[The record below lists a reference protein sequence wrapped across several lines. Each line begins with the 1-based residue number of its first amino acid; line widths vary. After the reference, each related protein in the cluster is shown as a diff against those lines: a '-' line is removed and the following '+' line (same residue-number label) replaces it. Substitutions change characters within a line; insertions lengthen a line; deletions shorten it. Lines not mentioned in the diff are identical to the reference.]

1 MSRKSRPSAAGGK
14 RKAAAQVLRQDDD
27 TVATPVLQQT
37 MALWCMQHFHPNLK
51 RVRAN
56 DCHVRDAARNR
67 LVTVIQ
73 NVLTARRRATD
84 IRRPRTG
91 RLVRTAEE
99 MGQDGASDHRTL
111 AAALRALADNGAGRQ
126 KQDVAQAATAHESVV
141 DATEVELNAMHCAT
155 VIEQILFWRWYYRR
169 PAIYRQRCRELE
181 YNVSVNGY
189 YLLTRFGP
197 DLLCTLPSRKL
208 AEHTTMGEWRT
219 DYRQRVLRD
228 LKPPTPDEL
237 PHGMFRCPRCRKDHT
252 TYYEM
257 QTRSADEPTTKF
269 VTCLNPGCGI
279 TFKRE

>member
-1 MSRKSRPSAAGGK
+1 MSRKVRSNGAAGGK
-14 RKAAAQVLRQDDD
+14 CKAAATACATPEHVRNEED
-27 TVATPVLQQT
+27 VSTPVLQQT
-37 MALWCMQHFHPNLK
+37 MALWCMQHFHPNLQ

-56 DCHVRDAARNR
+56 DCHVRDATRAR
-67 LVTVIQ
+67 LVSVIQ
-73 NVLTARRRATD
+73 NVLTVRRRPTAV
-84 IRRPRTG
+84 
-91 RLVRTAEE
+91 VRGTVEADVG
-99 MGQDGASDHRTL
+99 GQSDRTL
-111 AAALRALADNGAGRQ
+111 AAALRALGGGREQ
-126 KQDVAQAATAHESVV
+126 HTNDDAQPALSAEASVDV
-141 DATEVELNAMHCAT
+141 TEVELNAVHCAT

-181 YNVSVNGY
+181 YNLSVNGY